1 MYFGN
6 QLSNKTS
13 ITLHVILQSRIYE
26 IVYLSMSIRTLHLYL
41 NPLFTKYKS
50 TTIHISL

>member
-26 IVYLSMSIRTLHLYL
+26 IVYLSMSICDRYAAPTFKPTFYE
-41 NPLFTKYKS
+41 
-50 TTIHISL
+50 I